1 MIFIYVSKS
10 DKKYHF
16 IYKTTCLINKKY
28 YIGMHS
34 TDDLNDGYMGSGKA
48 LKFSIQRY
56 GKENH
61 KVEIL
66 EMVETRELL
75 AERER
80 QLVTINKVRNG
91 NCMNLK
97 VGGIGG
103 FIKKAKIKKKKIKK
117 KPLVKAKKRKVVKK
131 TK

>member
-1 MIFIYVSKS
+1 
-10 DKKYHF
+10 
-16 IYKTTCLINKKY
+16 
-28 YIGMHS
+28 MHS
-34 TDDLNDGYMGSGKA
+34 TDNLDDGYMGSGKA

-66 EMVETRELL
+66 EMVESRELL

-80 QLVTINKVRNG
+80 ELVTINKVRNG
-91 NCMNLK
+91 KCMNLK
-97 VGGIGG
+97 IGGIGG

-117 KPLVKAKKRKVVKK
+117 KPLVKAKKRRVVKK
-131 TK
+131 NK

>member
-1 MIFIYVSKS
+1 MSKYE
-10 DKKYHF
+10 KKYHI

-34 TDDLNDGYMGSGKA
+34 TDNLNDGYMGSGKA

-66 EMVETRELL
+66 EMVENRELL

-91 NCMNLK
+91 KCMNLK

>member
-1 MIFIYVSKS
+1 MGKEE
-10 DKKYHF
+10 KKYHI

-34 TDDLNDGYMGSGKA
+34 TDDLEDGYMGSGKA
-48 LKFSIQRY
+48 LKFSIKRY

-66 EMVETRELL
+66 EMVESRELL
-75 AERER
+75 GEREKAI
-80 QLVTINKVRNG
+80 VTLNKVRDG

-97 VGGIGG
+97 V
-103 FIKKAKIKKKKIKK
+103 
-117 KPLVKAKKRKVVKK
+117 VVS
-131 TK
+131 

>member
-1 MIFIYVSKS
+1 MSKIE
-10 DKKYHF
+10 KTYHI
-16 IYKTTCLINKKY
+16 IYKTTCLINNKY

-48 LKFSIQRY
+48 LKFSIKRY

-61 KVEIL
+61 RVEIL
-66 EMVETRELL
+66 EIVESRELL

-80 QLVTINKVRNG
+80 AIVTLSKVRNG
-91 NCMNLK
+91 KCMNLK

-103 FIKKAKIKKKKIKK
+103 FTKKAKVKKKVKK
-117 KPLVKAKKRKVVKK
+117 KPVSKKSPTKRPTKNKK
-131 TK
+131 TNKK

>member
-1 MIFIYVSKS
+1 
-10 DKKYHF
+10 
-16 IYKTTCLINKKY
+16 
-28 YIGMHS
+28 MHS

-66 EMVETRELL
+66 EMVENRELL

-91 NCMNLK
+91 KCMNLK

-103 FIKKAKIKKKKIKK
+103 FTKKAKPNKKKPKAKKKPIVKPKKRRVIKKK
-117 KPLVKAKKRKVVKK
+117 
-131 TK
+131 

>member
-1 MIFIYVSKS
+1 MSKYE
-10 DKKYHF
+10 KKYHI

-66 EMVETRELL
+66 EMVENRELL

-103 FIKKAKIKKKKIKK
+103 FTKKAKPKKKKPKAKKKPIVKPKKRRVIKKK
-117 KPLVKAKKRKVVKK
+117 
-131 TK
+131 

>member
-1 MIFIYVSKS
+1 MGKPE
-10 DKKYHF
+10 KKYHF

-48 LKFSIQRY
+48 LKFSIKRY

-61 KVEIL
+61 RVEIL
-66 EMVETRELL
+66 EMVESRELL
-75 AERER
+75 AEREKAI
-80 QLVTINKVRNG
+80 VTLSKVKDG

-103 FIKKAKIKKKKIKK
+103 FMRKSKKKKKKPIIKK
-117 KPLVKAKKRKVVKK
+117 PKKNKK
-131 TK
+131 

>member
-1 MIFIYVSKS
+1 MPQS
-10 DKKYHF
+10 DKKYHI

-48 LKFSIQRY
+48 LKFSIKRY

-66 EMVETRELL
+66 EIVESREIL
-75 AERER
+75 AEMEKII
-80 QLVTINKVRNG
+80 VNKNKVNDDK
-91 NCMNLK
+91 CMNLK

-103 FIKKAKIKKKKIKK
+103 FMKKS
-117 KPLVKAKKRKVVKK
+117 KKRKKSKTIKKRVKK
-131 TK
+131 K

>member
-1 MIFIYVSKS
+1 MSKKE
-10 DKKYHF
+10 KKYHI

-34 TDDLNDGYMGSGKA
+34 TDDLEDGYMGSGKA
-48 LKFSIQRY
+48 LKFSIKRY

-66 EMVETRELL
+66 EMVESRELL
-75 AERER
+75 GEREKAI
-80 QLVTINKVRNG
+80 VTLNKVRDS

-103 FIKKAKIKKKKIKK
+103 FMKKDRKKKKKK
-117 KPLVKAKKRKVVKK
+117 KSKTKKRTIKSKNK
-131 TK
+131 

>member
-1 MIFIYVSKS
+1 MSKS
-10 DKKYHF
+10 EKKYHI

-34 TDDLNDGYMGSGKA
+34 TDNLDDGYMGSGKA

-61 KVEIL
+61 RVEIL
-66 EMVETRELL
+66 EMVESRELL

-80 QLVTINKVRNG
+80 ELVTMNKVRNG
-91 NCMNLK
+91 KCMNLK

-117 KPLVKAKKRKVVKK
+117 KPLVKAKKRRVVKK

>member
-1 MIFIYVSKS
+1 MSKS
-10 DKKYHF
+10 EKKYHF

-103 FIKKAKIKKKKIKK
+103 FTKKAKPKKKKPKAKK
-117 KPLVKAKKRKVVKK
+117 KPIVKPKKRRVVKK

>member
-1 MIFIYVSKS
+1 MSKYE
-10 DKKYHF
+10 KKYHI

-34 TDDLNDGYMGSGKA
+34 TDNLDDGYMGSGKA

-66 EMVETRELL
+66 EMVESRELL

-80 QLVTINKVRNG
+80 ELVTMNKVRNG